1 MARII
6 DFNKLEQPTLP
17 LIMRDEKHTELNV
30 VAPTEELIEKL
41 EANYDIIQEACK
53 PGKAGSLDK
62 AYELA
67 AEFISC
73 NLEGIKV
80 TGDELRNVYKVNY
93 LMLTVFMVNY
103 LEFIDEIKNAKN

>member
-1 MARII
+1 MARTI
-6 DFNKLEQPTLP
+6 DFNKLEQPTLK
-17 LIMRDEKHTELNV
+17 LIMRDEKRTELNV
-30 VAPTEELIEKL
+30 TAPAEELIERL
-41 EANYDIIQEACK
+41 EANLDAIKDACK

-67 AEFISC
+67 ADFISC
-73 NLEGIKV
+73 NQEGLKI

-93 LMLTVFMVNY
+93 IMLTAFLINY